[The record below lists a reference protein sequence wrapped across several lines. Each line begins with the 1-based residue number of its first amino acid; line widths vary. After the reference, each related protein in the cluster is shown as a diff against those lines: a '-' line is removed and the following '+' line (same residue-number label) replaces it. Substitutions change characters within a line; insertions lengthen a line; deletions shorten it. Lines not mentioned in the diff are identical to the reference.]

1 MTMPTA
7 RPIQRSTAS
16 LELDIVWGAWA
27 ELGVSGWG
35 RSHREWAVDPEPL
48 IIVTPLIAARDA
60 RLRDEAL
67 DWCIHNWRHI
77 SRVRLRN
84 LLRAQPADVVDAY
97 AGFAAT
103 VNAHGGAS
111 WPGES
116 QAWSYATTG
125 RSTPPVLSRD
135 SLIWLRMRAMFGV
148 SARTEILRY
157 FLAHEQGR
165 ASVTT
170 LATASGY
177 TKRNIADECTTLQ
190 RAGVLAV
197 RSTMNRLYYS
207 LDRDSQLR
215 AFVGEPPPVLPD
227 WTALFGLS
235 RALVKLSEDASRLPV
250 RALNVEAGRS
260 LNDLEDELD
269 RLYLSPPAL
278 QDDSWSAVRHFTDHT
293 LKTWARG
300 QWHNLT

>member
-1 MTMPTA
+1 MPTA
-7 RPIQRSTAS
+7 RPIQRSAAL
-16 LELDIVWGAWA
+16 LELDVVWGAWA

-35 RSHREWAVDPEPL
+35 RPHRDWAIDPEPL
-48 IIVTPLIAARDA
+48 IIVTPLITARDA

-84 LLRAQPADVVDAY
+84 LLRTQPEDVTDAY

-103 VNAHGGAS
+103 VNAHGGAN
-111 WPGES
+111 WPDPSE
-116 QAWSYATTG
+116 ARPYATTG
-125 RSTPPVLSRD
+125 RSMPPMLSRD

-157 FLAHEQGR
+157 FLSHEGGR
-165 ASVTT
+165 ASVAT

-197 RSTMNRLYYS
+197 RSVLNRLHYS
-207 LDRDSQLR
+207 LDRDSELR
-215 AFVGEPPPVLPD
+215 AFVGEPPTVLPD
-227 WTALFGLS
+227 WAALFRIS
-235 RALVKLSEDASRLPV
+235 RALVGLGDAASRLPA
-250 RALNVEAGRS
+250 RALNVEASRV
-260 LNDLEDELD
+260 LNDLDGDFD
-269 RLYLSPPAL
+269 RLELASPPVRGN
-278 QDDSWSAVRHFTDHT
+278 DYWSAVRRLTDDT
-293 LKTWARG
+293 LAAWARG
-300 QWHNLT
+300 QWHA

>member
-1 MTMPTA
+1 MPTA
-7 RPIQRSTAS
+7 SGPIQRSAAS
-16 LELDIVWGAWA
+16 LELAVIWGAWV
-27 ELGVSGWG
+27 ELGVSGWA
-35 RSHREWAVDPEPL
+35 RTHRDWAIDPEPL

-84 LLRAQPADVVDAY
+84 LLRAQPDDVTHAY
-97 AGFAAT
+97 ASFAAT

-111 WPGES
+111 WPAES
-116 QAWSYATTG
+116 QAWAYATTG
-125 RSTPPVLSRD
+125 RSMPPALSRD
-135 SLIWLRMRAMFGV
+135 SMIWLRMRAMFGV

-157 FLAHEQGR
+157 FLSHAQGR

-190 RAGVLAV
+190 RAGVLGV
-197 RSTMNRLYYS
+197 RSALNRLYYS

-215 AFVGEPPPVLPD
+215 AFVGEPPAVLPD
-227 WTALFGLS
+227 WTALFRLS
-235 RALVKLSEDASRLPV
+235 RALVNLSEAASRLPV
-250 RALNVEAGRS
+250 RALNVEASRALS
-260 LNDLEDELD
+260 ELDDDLD
-269 RLYLSPPAL
+269 RLELAL
-278 QDDSWSAVRHFTDHT
+278 PVLERDYWSTVQHFINGT
-293 LKTWARG
+293 LNAWASG
-300 QWHNLT
+300 QWHT